1 MRPRLI
7 YVIESHES
15 TLVIPDDVAARLSA
29 SGADLSRRALEAFAV
44 EEYRNGRISK
54 AELRRLLGMQSRY
67 ELDGVLKAHGV
78 WIDYSMED
86 FQREQE
92 ALDRLGV

>member
-1 MRPRLI
+1 MNL
-7 YVIESHES
+7 

-29 SGADLSRRALEAFAV
+29 SEADLSRRALEAFAV

>member
-1 MRPRLI
+1 MNL
-7 YVIESHES
+7 